1 MYLQPAI
8 QRFIQQTVLMIASV
22 TLLSACDNNPQNT
35 AVRLKPEKMELCRQ
49 ATQIY
54 QKQHPEYASY
64 AVKRAVFNSASNGN
78 SAVQIYLN
86 NGQPVFGMTDHQQLK
101 IECSFVNDYEYSFKA
116 SSKTLV

>member
-1 MYLQPAI
+1 MQIPQPLQQLGYKTMMVVTSI
-8 QRFIQQTVLMIASV
+8 LM
-22 TLLSACDNNPQNT
+22 LSACENATHNSTLN
-35 AVRLKPEKMELCRQ
+35 LKPEKMELCRQ

-64 AVKRAVFNSASNGN
+64 AVKRTVFNSASNGN

-86 NGQPVFGMTDHQQLK
+86 NGQPVLGMADHQQLK

-116 SSKTLV
+116 SSKALV

>member
-1 MYLQPAI
+1 MHTQPAI
-8 QRFIQQTVLMIASV
+8 PHFIPNILLIIGSAL
-22 TLLSACDNNPQNT
+22 LLSACDHGPQDT
-35 AVRLKPEKMELCRQ
+35 AVSLKPEKMELCRQ

-64 AVKRAVFNSASNGN
+64 AVKRVVFSSASNGN

-86 NGQPVFGMTDHQQLK
+86 NGQPVLGMADHRQLK

-116 SSKTLV
+116 STKALV

>member
-1 MYLQPAI
+1 MHAQPALQHFM
-8 QRFIQQTVLMIASV
+8 QRTVLIVSSIL
-22 TLLSACDNNPQNT
+22 LLSACDKHAQNT
-35 AVRLKPEKMELCRQ
+35 ASSLKPEKMELCRQ

-86 NGQPVFGMTDHQQLK
+86 NGQPVFGMADHQQLK

-116 SSKTLV
+116 SSKALV